1 LSLQVIN
8 LGNGRPFLLK
18 DFISLVESSVGKA
31 AMIEILP
38 HQPGDVD
45 RTCADISKA
54 QELLGYCPKVPF
66 EEGIRRTALWFRDAT
81 EEGLFDD
88 DDNEEV
94 GGEEVQSRHS
104 LARLSAARKSKDGA
118 AAGAALAASLL
129 RDKRAAERGLG
140 EGEGE
145 GEEESVSEV
154 STTADDTERERSE
167 SVFTVAS
174 SDDSSYYADH
184 LAMAAAAVA
193 GAPGSGTGEG
203 IAGGSSNG
211 RLEPYTVLTPSRILP
226 QRASSTSAYKHTH
239 HVFLHKN
246 SSDLE
251 LSSYVAK
258 APKQVKKRLNRLI

>member
-18 DFISLVESSVGKA
+18 DFISLVETSVGKA
-31 AMIEILP
+31 AMIEVLP

-66 EEGIRRTALWFRDAT
+66 EEGIRRTAMWFRDAT

-94 GGEEVQSRHS
+94 GGEEMQSRHS

-129 RDKRAAERGLG
+129 RDKRAAEQGL
-140 EGEGE
+140 GEGE
-145 GEEESVSEV
+145 GEEESASEV
-154 STTADDTERERSE
+154 STTADDDAERERSE

-174 SDDSSYYADH
+174 SDDNSYYADH

-193 GAPGSGTGEG
+193 GAPGSGT
-203 IAGGSSNG
+203 GSSNG